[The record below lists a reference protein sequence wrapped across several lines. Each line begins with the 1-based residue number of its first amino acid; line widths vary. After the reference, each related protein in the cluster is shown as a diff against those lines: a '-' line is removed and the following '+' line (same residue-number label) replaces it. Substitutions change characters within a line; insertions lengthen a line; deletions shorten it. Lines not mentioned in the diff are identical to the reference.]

1 VEAGSSGQ
9 EKQSLGYTPAFFV
22 GAGLATL
29 FFAPIALIAAL
40 IMLGG
45 ETNPAKRAT
54 LRSWAW
60 FSGAWLVAGVVLLIV
75 LASVTFGSSSHGG
88 VDKSG
93 PCVGGPTGEGRNVPG
108 STTKFVMP
116 CEFGGTETVT
126 IP

>member
-1 VEAGSSGQ
+1 VEAGSSGH
-9 EKQSLGYTPAFFV
+9 EKESLGYTPAFFV

-45 ETNPAKRAT
+45 EKDPARRAT

-60 FSGAWLVAGVVLLIV
+60 FSAVFTVVPVVLLTV
-75 LASVTFGSSSHGG
+75 LASHSFGSSHSGF
-88 VDKSG
+88 DRSG
-93 PCVGGPTGEGRNVPG
+93 PCVGAPTGEGRNVPG
-108 STTKFVMP
+108 STTHFVMP
-116 CEFGGTETVT
+116 CEFGGTQTVT

>member
-1 VEAGSSGQ
+1 MEAGSSGQ
-9 EKQSLGYTPAFFV
+9 EKQGLGYTMAFFV

-45 ETNPAKRAT
+45 ERDPVKRAS

-60 FSGAWLVAGVVLLIV
+60 FSAAWTVVPIVLLIV
-75 LASVTFGSSSHGG
+75 LASHSFGSAKP
-88 VDKSG
+88 DRSG
-93 PCVGGPTGEGRNVPG
+93 PCVGGPQIGAEGRNVPG

-116 CEFGGTETVT
+116 CAISGTETMSM
-126 IP
+126 P